1 MQEDGKRELSRKRPK
16 ATSRMMETF
25 HVLTRVDYMDVNICQ
40 NVLSCTLKICAFYYM
55 ESYLNIKMLKKKKK
69 PGRYP

>member
-1 MQEDGKRELSRKRPK
+1 
-16 ATSRMMETF
+16 MMETF

-55 ESYLNIKMLKKKKK
+55 ELYLNIKMLKKNLVIIHDLA
-69 PGRYP
+69 